1 MKEKSI
7 VRLKK
12 ASWKNKLCGLYSG
25 VSGIVMKDMQNGKS
39 LVVFFNDKIVD
50 DYASAVVPDS
60 DLEIVDFEFPKELW
74 NEIQSSNKFSE
85 ENLLKKQ
92 KFEKLKFEEYDYVEL
107 CVEDE
112 EYASQGIHKGARGV
126 VCIDYSVDGSI
137 LVDFTCVDK
146 DGNVSGDD
154 ICVKLKDLKLIEKG
168 SE

>member
-60 DLEIVDFEFPKELW
+60 DLEIVDFEFP
-74 NEIQSSNKFSE
+74 
-85 ENLLKKQ
+85 
-92 KFEKLKFEEYDYVEL
+92 
-107 CVEDE
+107 
-112 EYASQGIHKGARGV
+112 
-126 VCIDYSVDGSI
+126 
-137 LVDFTCVDK
+137 
-146 DGNVSGDD
+146 
-154 ICVKLKDLKLIEKG
+154 IEKG
-168 SE
+168 SEIIHIMDRSKL